1 MKYKGIILL
10 TGYEAFGDFK
20 VNPSIAACMRLN
32 DKIYNGYRVVV
43 EEIPM
48 RFEEVKD
55 EIEGHVDKY
64 KPAAVLSTGVSS
76 EGSCIKLER
85 IAINLTT
92 AKGPSKKEQLPEGEP
107 IKAGGPVGYFS
118 TLPLQ
123 ELLEGLKKTGIP
135 ALISNSAGTFDCNL
149 IFYQLMDYLDR
160 ESINIPAGFIHV
172 PRLPEQALDGKTPS
186 MALDFTAHALDVV
199 AEMISNDL

>member
-1 MKYKGIILL
+1 MTHKGIILL

-20 VNPSIAACMRLN
+20 VNPSIAACMHLN

-48 RFEEVKD
+48 RFGEVKD
-55 EIEGHVDKY
+55 EIEGHVGKY

-76 EGSCIKLER
+76 EGACIKLER
-85 IAINLTT
+85 VAINLTT

-107 IKAGGPVGYFS
+107 IRAGGPVGYFS
-118 TLPLQ
+118 TFPLGKF
-123 ELLEGLKKTGIP
+123 LDGLKRVGIP
-135 ALISNSAGTFDCNL
+135 AVISNSAGTFGCNL

-186 MALDFTAHALDVV
+186 MALDFTAHALDAVV
-199 AEMISNDL
+199 EMISKDL

>member
-1 MKYKGIILL
+1 MDNKGIILL

-32 DKIYNGYRVVV
+32 NKIYNAYRVVV

-118 TLPLQ
+118 TLPLGK
-123 ELLEGLKKTGIP
+123 LLEGLKRAGVP
-135 ALISNSAGTFDCNL
+135 AVISNSAGTFGCNL

-160 ESINIPAGFIHV
+160 EGLDIPAGFIHA

-186 MALDFTAHALDVV
+186 MALDLTAHALDVV
-199 AEMISNDL
+199 VEMISKDL